1 MTSAMGPGSLTP
13 SSVSPSLESFS
24 SQDNQ
29 SDSSA
34 TQELMSSFQNVLTDK
49 LQQVERYQKD
59 AHTKMKQFAAGEIDN
74 VHDVSIA
81 LQKANMSVRLA
92 TLFREK
98 ILSGYNELK
107 QLQ

>member
-1 MTSAMGPGSLTP
+1 MSGITGPGSLTP
-13 SSVSPSLESFS
+13 SSVSPNPESLA
-24 SQDNQ
+24 
-29 SDSSA
+29 DSSGESNSGA
-34 TQELMSSFQNVLTDK
+34 TQRLMGSFQDVLTDK
-49 LQQVERYQKD
+49 LRQVEDYQRN
-59 AHTKMKQFAAGEIDN
+59 AHQKMKQFAAGEIDN

-92 TLFREK
+92 TLFRQK

>member
-1 MTSAMGPGSLTP
+1 MSNAMDPGSLTP
-13 SSVSPSLESFS
+13 SPLSPAFESSSNPSDESGVSP
-24 SQDNQ
+24 
-29 SDSSA
+29 
-34 TQELMSSFQNVLTDK
+34 TQRLMSSFQDVLTDK
-49 LQQVERYQKD
+49 LQQVEQFQRG

-107 QLQ
+107 QLR